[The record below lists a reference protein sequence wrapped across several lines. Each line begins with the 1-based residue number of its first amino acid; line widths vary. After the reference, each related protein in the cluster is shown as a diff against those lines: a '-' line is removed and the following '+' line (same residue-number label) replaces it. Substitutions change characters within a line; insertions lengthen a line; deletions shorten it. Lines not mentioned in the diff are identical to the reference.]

1 MVIGLLVA
9 IASTFSVSQAA
20 NATKTE
26 KFANTKKEVVDSAE
40 YNAPSF
46 VITNESHYDFQ
57 PVMLAP
63 ESLVVA
69 DNLIVIADD
78 YKIGKLKSKIYLRW
92 LLHRNKVC

>member
-26 KFANTKKEVVDSAE
+26 KFANVKTEVVDSVE
-40 YNAPSF
+40 FNAPSF
-46 VITNESHYDFQ
+46 VITNESHFDYQ
-57 PVMLAP
+57 PVMIVP
-63 ESLVVA
+63 ESLVITG
-69 DNLIVIADD
+69 NLSVKTVDT
-78 YKIGKLKSKIYLRW
+78 KIGKLKNKIYLRW